1 MEMRTDIHIGIF
13 DLFIFLGVFQGILIS
28 WFFIK
33 NSDNYRRA
41 NLYQGILL
49 FLLSLNIFEELLNNT
64 GYIVK
69 FLAITNYGEP
79 SNFAF
84 APLLYLYIRSSLYPK
99 KKEHVWGHFVT
110 SVFWLFYM
118 IFQFI
123 QPDEIKYN
131 SYIGTKHPDWE
142 YLDVV
147 EKISDDPLGIRQYI
161 NELTAIHFTI
171 YMAAG
176 IKLMLKNFKSLNQ
189 KIFSTNNEL
198 LIILRNTVF
207 HFIMIVIIFMATK
220 LYYGMGSDIG
230 GYLIAAYISFMI
242 FATSY
247 QILNRSTFF
256 DHPQSFLNFPMP
268 KYQKSSLSEDNKE
281 MILSKIKKEMDGNKY
296 FVNNLAS
303 LSGLARQINES
314 SHHVSQVINELLNMN
329 FFEMLAKYRVEE
341 AKKIIMTDVEKRITI
356 EELAERV
363 GYNSKS
369 AFNNAFK
376 KLTFQTPSEFR
387 ENQQSN

>member
-1 MEMRTDIHIGIF
+1 MRTDIHIGFF

-28 WFFIK
+28 CFFIK
-33 NSDNYRRA
+33 NSNNSRRA
-41 NLYQGILL
+41 NLYQGILI
-49 FLLSLNIFEELLNNT
+49 FLLSINIFEELLNNT

-99 KKEHVWGHFVT
+99 KKEHVWGHFVI

-118 IFQFI
+118 VFQFI
-123 QPDEIKYN
+123 QPAEVKYN
-131 SYIGTKHPDWE
+131 SYIETKHPDWG

-171 YMAAG
+171 YMAVS

-189 KIFSTNNEL
+189 KIFRTNNEL

-207 HFIMIVIIFMATK
+207 HFVMIVIIFMATK
-220 LYYGMGSDIG
+220 LYYGMDSDIG

-247 QILNRSTFF
+247 QILNRSAFF

-314 SHHVSQVINELLNMN
+314 THHVSQVINEQLNMN
-329 FFEMLAKYRVEE
+329 FFEMLAKHRVEE
-341 AKKIIMTDVEKRITI
+341 AKRILLSDKDKKITV

-387 ENQQSN
+387 DNKQSI